1 MPKVQQLVSGS
12 GKNKVTSCPRRKL
25 GKMKVIFVLCF
36 VGVALCAPQ
45 SIQEEEPMEQQVFE
59 PFNFNFIVN
68 DDENTVYA
76 TREESQDMHG
86 VVRGQYSFVAPDGIR
101 YTTTYTADPIN
112 GFNAVTRQERTNIA
126 IKFPVRIP
134 EEEVQQESVF

>member
-1 MPKVQQLVSGS
+1 
-12 GKNKVTSCPRRKL
+12 
-25 GKMKVIFVLCF
+25 MKVIFFLCF
-36 VGVALCAPQ
+36 VGAAMCAPQ
-45 SIQEEEPMEQQVFE
+45 VAPEEEPIERQVFE

-112 GFNAVTRQERTNIA
+112 GYNAVTRQEKTNVVVKI
-126 IKFPVRIP
+126 PVRMP
-134 EEEVQQESVF
+134 QEQPQEEAVF